1 MQETSMAGKAVVA
14 TEMTLMLARGQGAM
28 NEPTC
33 QTQPFKAYVFERR
46 EGLSPDIGMRGV
58 GKEEYTNGAAR
69 TGNTIVAAVPMESQ
83 KVHGGTSSVASV
95 VTPTEAA
102 DVNAL
107 LKYESTKHTHLC
119 TRNNARRRGF
129 GEGSWLHRLRELKWM
144 GYDTFADATTGN
156 MKRLF
161 TTVQSRNEE
170 ALLCKIIIARSWE
183 LHSDSFQMKRSL
195 SDYCSR

>member
-1 MQETSMAGKAVVA
+1 MAGKAVVA

-107 LKYESTKHTHLC
+107 
-119 TRNNARRRGF
+119 RRGF